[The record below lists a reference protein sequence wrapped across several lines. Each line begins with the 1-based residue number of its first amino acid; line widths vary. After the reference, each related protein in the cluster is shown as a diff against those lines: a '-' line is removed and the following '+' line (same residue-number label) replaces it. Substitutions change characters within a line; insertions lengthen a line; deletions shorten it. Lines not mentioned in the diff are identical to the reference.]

1 MRVLDI
7 LEGQERDRM
16 ERMSLKQA
24 SDAVMRGI
32 YTVEEITAV
41 NHKVKT
47 VWNQIKSSN
56 KTVGWGLFTHLDN
69 PNR

>member
-41 NHKVKT
+41 NPKVRT
-47 VWNQIKSSN
+47 IWNLAKKGQLLDMNKSGCL
-56 KTVGWGLFTHLDN
+56 T
-69 PNR
+69 

>member
-1 MRVLDI
+1 MPALEI
-7 LEGQERDRM
+7 LERQERERLSRM
-16 ERMSLKQA
+16 TLKQA
-24 SDAVMRGI
+24 NDAVNRGL
-32 YTVEEITAV
+32 YTVGDITAV